1 MHVSWGM
8 RTTIEM
14 RDDHR
19 AALLQLAAK
28 RGEKGFSS
36 IVAEA
41 ISAYLAS
48 AKATEDV
55 RRRAAQLR
63 GSLGEKE
70 AEELRASAARL
81 REEWR

>member
-1 MHVSWGM
+1 M

-48 AKATEDV
+48 ATATEELL
-55 RRRAAQLR
+55 RRAAQLR
-63 GSLGEKE
+63 GSLREDE
-70 AEELRASAARL
+70 ADEMRASAARL

>member
-1 MHVSWGM
+1 MYTGAM

-48 AKATEDV
+48 VTATEELL
-55 RRRAAQLR
+55 RRAAQLR
-63 GSLGEKE
+63 GSLREDE
-70 AEELRASAARL
+70 ADEMRASAARL

>member
-1 MHVSWGM
+1 MYAGAM

-48 AKATEDV
+48 VTATEE
-55 RRRAAQLR
+55 RLRRAAQLR
-63 GSLGEKE
+63 GSLSEDE
-70 AEELRASAARL
+70 ADEMRASAARL